1 MNSSG
6 RNGQNTEATYCQ
18 IFPKTLH
25 NDMAKDMAGTA
36 CQVELDTFCYLIGGS
51 DDTARKFY
59 EKYSDKEFEFCTSG
73 ILWKL
78 PFVHLTY

>member
-51 DDTARKFY
+51 DDTARKFM
-59 EKYSDKEFEFCTSG
+59 KNLLTKSLS
-73 ILWKL
+73 
-78 PFVHLTY
+78 FVPAGYCGNYRLFI